1 MKKNIYQF
9 LVIFLLFLAIFIIF
23 YTFTKTNYKSSS
35 DCDCDCDCNSNK
47 EGFSLL
53 QARQHMTQ
61 IARGGKSLT
70 AINTALKN
78 KLKNTKNKFTG
89 FKNYIDVN
97 YYYDKINNLLS

>member
-23 YTFTKTNYKSSS
+23 YTFTKNNYKSSS
-35 DCDCDCDCNSNK
+35 DCNCDSNK

-53 QARQHMTQ
+53 QARTRMNQ
-61 IARGGKSLT
+61 IAGGGKSLT
-70 AINTALKN
+70 AINSSLRN
-78 KLKNTKNKFTG
+78 KLRNTKNKFTG
-89 FKNYIDVN
+89 FKSYIDVN

>member
-23 YTFTKTNYKSSS
+23 YTFTKNNYKSSS
-35 DCDCDCDCNSNK
+35 DCDCYCDSNK

-53 QARQHMTQ
+53 QARQRMTQ
-61 IARGGKSLT
+61 IAGGGKSLT
-70 AINTALKN
+70 AINSALRN
-78 KLKNTKNKFTG
+78 KLKNTKNKLTG